1 MTFQSNSAGFAHIGH
16 VESCDGLVAWT
27 NLLNY
32 VSVTLMEVSGGSKT
46 DFFNMKQQ
54 RNQSITQFAK
64 QIRDAAFLLKEN
76 GHVIEDKDCADVLRQ
91 GFIDPSRDQSI
102 KASLSSVFATLSFDA
117 LQTTAMQMVNTYNRN
132 RAQQASALSLD
143 SAPHYCEG
151 CKNPRARHPI
161 SQCWTL
167 YPHLKPR
174 NSTLGKRS
182 LTTYQNVVCYHCNQ
196 RGHYKSECPLR
207 KSNTRISNNLSLPDT
222 TVSASTPTSTSST
235 INPGRGGSISSNRG
249 GRFATRGP
257 TRGQGRGRSGR
268 GRASVH
274 FVDSVHDVNTAANT
288 DDFNEEDDFQY
299 GEAYMINA
307 SEVFNVNDPIP
318 KRNGYIAWVL
328 DSACTEH
335 LTYDSSAFSLL
346 RPSTHRIH
354 VADNHPLFAE
364 GEGTVSYFRTVY
376 LYPYHAKFTIG
387 GSII

>member
-1 MTFQSNSAGFAHIGH
+1 MYVQKTQIIYGLFIMTFQNNSAGFAHIGH

-182 LTTYQNVVCYHCNQ
+182 LTTYQNVV
-196 RGHYKSECPLR
+196 
-207 KSNTRISNNLSLPDT
+207 
-222 TVSASTPTSTSST
+222 
-235 INPGRGGSISSNRG
+235 
-249 GRFATRGP
+249 
-257 TRGQGRGRSGR
+257 
-268 GRASVH
+268 
-274 FVDSVHDVNTAANT
+274 
-288 DDFNEEDDFQY
+288 
-299 GEAYMINA
+299 
-307 SEVFNVNDPIP
+307 
-318 KRNGYIAWVL
+318 
-328 DSACTEH
+328 
-335 LTYDSSAFSLL
+335 
-346 RPSTHRIH
+346 
-354 VADNHPLFAE
+354 
-364 GEGTVSYFRTVY
+364 
-376 LYPYHAKFTIG
+376 
-387 GSII
+387 